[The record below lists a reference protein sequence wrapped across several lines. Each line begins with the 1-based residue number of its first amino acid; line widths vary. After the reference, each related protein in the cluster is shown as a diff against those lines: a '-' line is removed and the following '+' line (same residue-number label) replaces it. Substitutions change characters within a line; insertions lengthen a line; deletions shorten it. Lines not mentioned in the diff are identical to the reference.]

1 MLKCWRRNA
10 LLVVVTLLAVCSA
23 AMAQSNAT
31 VEGTVLDPSGSSVS
45 GASVEIHNAVSR
57 FSQKA
62 QTDTSGK
69 FKFTNIPFDP
79 YHLIVKAKG
88 FSDYSQEVDVKSQ
101 VGASLE
107 INLKVTA
114 VAETVTVEAGA
125 GELLETSSSSH
136 VDVGRELIEK
146 MPTEGSSSG
155 LSLVIEQSSPA
166 VVADSNGSFHPL
178 GEHADVS
185 YSVDGQSITDQQSK
199 TFANQ
204 LPVDAVQS
212 MEAISG
218 VAPAEFGDKTSLVVR
233 VTTRSGLG
241 VTKPTGSVTFD
252 YGSFGTATADANV
265 AFGGDKWGDFLAVNG
280 LQSGRFL
287 DSPEFFP
294 IHDRGNAESVFDRFD
309 FQANPRDTWH
319 LNLGYTRSWFQIPNT
334 IDQQLTAQDQRQFMR
349 TFNFAPSWTRT
360 ISPAKLLNVS
370 AYVRQDRVNYYP
382 SANPFDDQPATLQQS
397 RRLTAT
403 GAHVDYSYAKGHH
416 NAKLGVE
423 YGYWALSE
431 EFAFGI
437 TNPTYNAICQNA
449 IDGTPYAGLTPTD
462 PALCAAAGTPTNPL
476 VPNPSFS
483 SGLLPYDLTRG
494 GTLFHFNGTHGINEG
509 ALYAQDE
516 ITLGNWSLS
525 LGVRGDLY
533 RGIST
538 GQDLEPR
545 LGASY
550 NVKKTHT
557 VLRLGYGRFFET
569 PYNENLILSSSTGAG
584 GLTTGAFGE
593 APIQPGKRNE
603 YTAGFQQALGR
614 YLVVDG
620 QYFWK
625 YTNNAYDFDVLFN
638 TPLAF
643 PIQWRKSKID
653 GFGIRVTM
661 PDWHGLSAY
670 SVLGHTRARF
680 FGPETGGIIFNS
692 PVDVSVFRIDHDQA
706 FQQTTHLQYQ
716 PFKRSPWVGAT
727 WRYDSGQVAGAV
739 PDYATALTFTGD
751 EQAAIGL
758 FCGNT
763 FATFTAPL
771 RSCAPG
777 LSQGATRVTIPA
789 PGTYNPDTHP
799 PRVAAR
805 NIVDLG
811 VGMDNI
817 FNGDRYKWSA
827 KLTVTNLT
835 NDVALYNFLSTFS
848 GTHFLPPRTFTGE
861 LGFHF

>member
-1 MLKCWRRNA
+1 MLKFWRRNA
-10 LLVVVTLLAVCSA
+10 LLLLVTLFSGAGLSK
-23 AMAQSNAT
+23 AQSNAI
-31 VEGTVLDPSGSSVS
+31 VEGIVLDPSGSFVS
-45 GASVEIHNAVSR
+45 GASVEIHNPVSR
-57 FSQKA
+57 FSQKSQSDA
-62 QTDTSGK
+62 NGK
-69 FKFTNIPFDP
+69 FRFTNIPFDR
-79 YHLIVKAKG
+79 YHLVVKTKG
-88 FSDYSQEVDVKSQ
+88 FSDYSQELDVRSQ

-107 INLKVTA
+107 INLKVA
-114 VAETVTVEAGA
+114 AAAETVTVEASA

-136 VDVGRELIEK
+136 VDVGREMLEK

-155 LSLVIEQSSPA
+155 LSVAIEQSAPA

-218 VAPAEFGDKTSLVVR
+218 IAPAEFGDKTSLVVR

-241 VTKPTGSVTFD
+241 VTQPTGSVTFD

-287 DSPEFFP
+287 DSPEFYP
-294 IHDRGNAESVFDRFD
+294 IHDKGNAESMFDRFD
-309 FQANPRDTWH
+309 WQANPRDTLH
-319 LNLGYTRSWFQIPNT
+319 VNLGYTRSWFQIPNT
-334 IDQQLTAQDQRQFMR
+334 FDQQLTAQDQRQFMR

-360 ISPAKLLNVS
+360 ISPSELLNVS
-370 AYVRQDRVNYYP
+370 TYVRQDRVSYYP
-382 SANPFDDQPATLQQS
+382 SATPFDDQPATLQQS

-403 GAHVDYSYAKGHH
+403 GAHVDYSYAKGKH
-416 NAKLGVE
+416 NAKVGVE

-431 EFAFGI
+431 GFAFGV
-437 TNPTYNAICQNA
+437 TSPTYNAVCLN
-449 IDGTPYAGLTPTD
+449 PYGSPSPNPSPTD
-462 PALCAAAGTPTNPL
+462 PALCATSGL
-476 VPNPSFS
+476 GPNPGFL

-494 GTLFHFNGTHGINEG
+494 GTLFRFDGTQGINEA

-516 ITLGNWSLS
+516 ITSGNWSLS
-525 LGVRGDLY
+525 LGLRGDLY

-538 GQDLEPR
+538 GEDLEPR
-545 LGASY
+545 TGVAY
-550 NVKKTHT
+550 TIKKTHT

-584 GLTTGAFGE
+584 GLGNGITGSFGE
-593 APIQPGKRNE
+593 AAIQPGKRNE
-603 YTAGFQQALGR
+603 FTAGFQQAVGK
-614 YLVVDG
+614 YLVIDA

-653 GFGIRVTM
+653 GFGIRLTM
-661 PDWHGLSAY
+661 PDWHGLTAY

-716 PFKRSPWVGAT
+716 PWKRSPWVGVT

-739 PDYATALTFTGD
+739 PDYATALTFSGD
-751 EQAAIGL
+751 DQAAIGL

-763 FATFTAPL
+763 YATITAPL

-777 LSQGATRVTIPA
+777 LPQGATRVVIPA
-789 PGTYNPDTHP
+789 PGTFNPDTHP
-799 PRVAAR
+799 ARIAAR
-805 NIVDLG
+805 NMLDLG
-811 VGMDNI
+811 VGMDDI
-817 FNGDRYKWSA
+817 FHHDRYKWSA
-827 KLTVTNLT
+827 KLTVSNLT
-835 NDVALYNFLSTFS
+835 NEEALYNFLSTFS
-848 GTHFLPPRTFTGE
+848 GTHFVPPRTFTGE
-861 LGFHF
+861 IGMHF

>member
-1 MLKCWRRNA
+1 MLKSLRRTA
-10 LLVVVTLLAVCSA
+10 LLLLVAWMAMCSA
-23 AMAQSNAT
+23 ASAQSNAT
-31 VEGTVLDPSGSSVS
+31 VDGIVLDPSGSFVT
-45 GASVEIHNAVSR
+45 GASVEIHNPVSR
-57 FSQKA
+57 FSQRTL
-62 QTDTSGK
+62 TDSNGK
-69 FKFTNIPFDP
+69 FRFTNIPFDH
-79 YHLIVKAKG
+79 YHLLVKAKG
-88 FSDYSQEVDVKSQ
+88 FSDYSQDLDIHSQ
-101 VGASLE
+101 VGANLE
-107 INLKVTA
+107 IDLKVAATA
-114 VAETVTVEAGA
+114 ESITVEASA
-125 GELLETSSSSH
+125 GDLLETSSSAH
-136 VDVGRELIEK
+136 VDVGRELLDK

-155 LSLVIEQSSPA
+155 LSIAIEQSAPA

-218 VAPAEFGDKTSLVVR
+218 IAPAEFGDKTSLVVR

-241 VTKPTGSVTFD
+241 VTQPSGNITFT

-265 AFGGDKWGDFLAVNG
+265 AFGGDKWGDFLAING
-280 LQSGRFL
+280 LESGRFL

-294 IHDRGNAESVFDRFD
+294 IHDKGNSESVFDRFD
-309 FQANPRDTWH
+309 WQANNRDTLH
-319 LNLGYTRSWFQIPNT
+319 LNVGYTRSWFQIPST
-334 IDQQLTAQDQRQFMR
+334 YDQQLTAQDQRQFMR
-349 TFNFAPSWTRT
+349 TLNFAPSWTRT
-360 ISPAKLLNVS
+360 INSAELLNVS
-370 AYVRQDRVNYYP
+370 TYVRQDRVNYYP

-403 GAHVDYSYAKGHH
+403 GAHVDFSYAKGKH
-416 NAKLGVE
+416 NAKVGAE

-431 EFAFGI
+431 GFSFGV
-437 TNPTYNAICQNA
+437 TNPTYNAVCLNP
-449 IDGTPYAGLTPTD
+449 DGSPNSSPTPTN
-462 PALCAAAGTPTNPL
+462 PALCAGAGLTANPAFL
-476 VPNPSFS
+476 

-494 GTLFHFNGTHGINEG
+494 GTLFRFAGTQGVNEA

-516 ITLGNWSLS
+516 ITLGNWFFS

-533 RGIST
+533 RGISS
-538 GQDLEPR
+538 GEALEPR
-545 LGASY
+545 TGIAY
-550 NVKKTHT
+550 TVKKTHT

-584 GLTTGAFGE
+584 GLGTSATGSFGS
-593 APIQPGKRNE
+593 APIEPGKRNE
-603 YTAGFQQALGR
+603 FTTGFQQALGK
-614 YLVVDG
+614 YLVVDA

-653 GFGIRVTM
+653 GLGIRVSM
-661 PDWHGLSAY
+661 PDWHGLTAY

-692 PVDVSVFRIDHDQA
+692 PVNVSVFRIDHDQA

-716 PFKRSPWVGAT
+716 PGKNSPWVGVT

-751 EQAAIGL
+751 NQAAIGL
-758 FCGNT
+758 FCGST
-763 FATFTAPL
+763 FATITAPL
-771 RSCAPG
+771 RSCGAG
-777 LSQGATRVTIPA
+777 LSQGATRVVIPA
-789 PGTYNPDTHP
+789 PGKYNPDTNP
-799 PRVAAR
+799 AR
-805 NIVDLG
+805 IASRNMIDLA
-811 VGMDNI
+811 VGMDDL
-817 FNGDRYKWSA
+817 FHGDRYRWSA

-835 NDVALYNFLSTFS
+835 NEVALYNFLSTFS
-848 GTHFLPPRTFTGE
+848 GTHFVPPRTYTGE
-861 LGFHF
+861 IGFHF

>member
-1 MLKCWRRNA
+1 MP
-10 LLVVVTLLAVCSA
+10 
-23 AMAQSNAT
+23 MAT
-31 VEGTVLDPSGSSVS
+31 
-45 GASVEIHNAVSR
+45 
-57 FSQKA
+57 
-62 QTDTSGK
+62 
-69 FKFTNIPFDP
+69 
-79 YHLIVKAKG
+79 
-88 FSDYSQEVDVKSQ
+88 SDYYLEQYYSQ
-101 VGASLE
+101 
-107 INLKVTA
+107 
-114 VAETVTVEAGA
+114 
-125 GELLETSSSSH
+125 
-136 VDVGRELIEK
+136 
-146 MPTEGSSSG
+146 
-155 LSLVIEQSSPA
+155 
-166 VVADSNGSFHPL
+166 
-178 GEHADVS
+178 
-185 YSVDGQSITDQQSK
+185 
-199 TFANQ
+199 
-204 LPVDAVQS
+204 
-212 MEAISG
+212 
-218 VAPAEFGDKTSLVVR
+218 
-233 VTTRSGLG
+233 
-241 VTKPTGSVTFD
+241 
-252 YGSFGTATADANV
+252 
-265 AFGGDKWGDFLAVNG
+265 
-280 LQSGRFL
+280 
-287 DSPEFFP
+287 
-294 IHDRGNAESVFDRFD
+294 
-309 FQANPRDTWH
+309 
-319 LNLGYTRSWFQIPNT
+319 
-334 IDQQLTAQDQRQFMR
+334 
-349 TFNFAPSWTRT
+349 
-360 ISPAKLLNVS
+360 
-370 AYVRQDRVNYYP
+370 
-382 SANPFDDQPATLQQS
+382 
-397 RRLTAT
+397 
-403 GAHVDYSYAKGHH
+403 
-416 NAKLGVE
+416 
-423 YGYWALSE
+423 
-431 EFAFGI
+431 
-437 TNPTYNAICQNA
+437 
-449 IDGTPYAGLTPTD
+449 
-462 PALCAAAGTPTNPL
+462 
-476 VPNPSFS
+476 
-483 SGLLPYDLTRG
+483 
-494 GTLFHFNGTHGINEG
+494 
-509 ALYAQDE
+509 
-516 ITLGNWSLS
+516 
-525 LGVRGDLY
+525 

-593 APIQPGKRNE
+593 TPIQPGKRNE

-805 NIVDLG
+805 NMVDLG

-827 KLTVTNLT
+827 KLTVSNLT
-835 NDVALYNFLSTFS
+835 NQDALYNFLSTFS
-848 GTHFLPPRTFTGE
+848 GTHFVPPRTFTGE

>member
-1 MLKCWRRNA
+1 MLKFWRRNA
-10 LLVVVTLLAVCSA
+10 LLVLVTLLSGTGLA
-23 AMAQSNAT
+23 AAQSNAI
-31 VEGTVLDPSGSSVS
+31 VEGIVLDPSGSFVS
-45 GASVEIHNAVSR
+45 GASVEIHNPVSR
-57 FSQKA
+57 FSQKTE
-62 QTDTSGK
+62 TDANGK
-69 FKFTNIPFDP
+69 FRFTNIPFDR
-79 YHLIVKAKG
+79 YHFDVKAKG
-88 FSDYSQEVDVKSQ
+88 FSDYSQELDVRSQ

-107 INLKVTA
+107 INLKVA
-114 VAETVTVEAGA
+114 AAAETVTVEASA

-136 VDVGRELIEK
+136 VDVGRELLDK

-155 LSLVIEQSSPA
+155 LSVAIEQSAPA

-218 VAPAEFGDKTSLVVR
+218 IAPAEFGDKTSLVVR

-294 IHDRGNAESVFDRFD
+294 IHDKGNAESVFDRFD
-309 FQANPRDTWH
+309 WQANPRDTLH

-334 IDQQLTAQDQRQFMR
+334 FDQQLTAQDQRQFMR

-360 ISPAKLLNVS
+360 ISPSELLNVS
-370 AYVRQDRVNYYP
+370 AYVRQDRVSYYP
-382 SANPFDDQPATLQQS
+382 SADPFDDQPATLQQS

-403 GAHVDYSYAKGHH
+403 GAHVDYSYAKGKH
-416 NAKLGVE
+416 NAKAGIE

-431 EFAFGI
+431 GFSFGV
-437 TNPTYNAICQNA
+437 TSPTYNAVCLNP
-449 IDGTPYAGLTPTD
+449 DGSPNSNPSPTN
-462 PALCAAAGTPTNPL
+462 PALCATSGLTANPGFL
-476 VPNPSFS
+476 

-494 GTLFHFNGTHGINEG
+494 GVLFRFDGTQGINEA

-538 GQDLEPR
+538 GEDLEPR
-545 LGASY
+545 TGAAY
-550 NVKKTHT
+550 TIKKTHT

-584 GLTTGAFGE
+584 GLGTGITGSFGQ
-593 APIQPGKRNE
+593 AAIQPGKRNE
-603 YTAGFQQALGR
+603 FTAGFQQALGK
-614 YLVVDG
+614 YLVVDA

-625 YTNNAYDFDVLFN
+625 YTHNAYDFDVLFN

-653 GFGIRVTM
+653 GFGIRLTM
-661 PDWHGLSAY
+661 PDWHGLTAY

-692 PVDVSVFRIDHDQA
+692 PVDVSVFRIDHDQV

-716 PFKRSPWVGAT
+716 PWKRSPWVGLT

-739 PDYATALTFTGD
+739 PDYATALGFSGD
-751 EQAAIGL
+751 DQAAIGL

-763 FATFTAPL
+763 FAAINAPI

-777 LSQGATRVTIPA
+777 LSQGATRVVIPA
-789 PGTYNPDTHP
+789 PGTFNPDTHP
-799 PRVAAR
+799 AR
-805 NIVDLG
+805 IASRNMLDLG
-811 VGMDNI
+811 VGMDDI
-817 FNGDRYKWSA
+817 FHGDRYKWSA
-827 KLTVTNLT
+827 RLSVSNLT
-835 NDVALYNFLSTFS
+835 NEEALYNFLSTFS
-848 GTHFLPPRTFTGE
+848 GTHFVPPRTFSGE
-861 LGFHF
+861 IGMHF